1 MNMKKREKKNYLKP
15 EAVPIGLHVMC
26 TILAGTDQRYVQ
38 ETEDT
43 EEVEDVELGVNNIN
57 LWDEE

>member
-1 MNMKKREKKNYLKP
+1 MEMRKKKYLKP
-15 EAVPIGLHVMC
+15 VAVPIGFYVKC

-38 ETEDT
+38 QTQDT

>member
-1 MNMKKREKKNYLKP
+1 MRGKTYLKP
-15 EAVPIGLHVMC
+15 VSVPIGFYVNC

-38 ETEDT
+38 QTQDT